1 MPAALTLFGPLID
14 PSFKTAMADRR
25 TVLNP
30 INPRVAQRFLALYT
44 GNDDIDDPRLSLLHA
59 PAGGL
64 PPIQMHYGTLEVMR
78 AEAELFAARV
88 TGAGGSCVQ
97 RVWPN
102 LLHGYWLSPSS
113 GPKPGRASAVPAGSC
128 TTLSA
133 PTIGKLR
140 QSRESSALGAA
151 PLLCQDRASYCVRSV
166 LGSLRVVNV

>member
-1 MPAALTLFGPLID
+1 MRCTPVILGPLVH

-25 TVLNP
+25 KVLDP

-59 PAGGL
+59 SAGGL

-88 TGAGGSCVQ
+88 TEAGGPCVQ

-102 LLHGYWLSPSS
+102 LLYGYWLFPQFVPEAWASLHSAGRFVHDAVRTDDWEAAAVEGIERARGSAAAVS
-113 GPKPGRASAVPAGSC
+113 GPR
-128 TTLSA
+128 
-133 PTIGKLR
+133 
-140 QSRESSALGAA
+140 
-151 PLLCQDRASYCVRSV
+151 
-166 LGSLRVVNV
+166 